1 MRRLLALFAVVVA
14 VLFGIE
20 GAADSGASSTL
31 PAVKHVFVIVL
42 ENEDEATTFGAS
54 SAAPYLAH
62 TLVSEG
68 AFVPNYYGIG
78 HDSLDNYIAMIS
90 GQAPTAATQSDCG
103 TFSNFV
109 ASSPTLDAA
118 GQAAGSGCVYPSS
131 SPAVPTLPGQLDAAG
146 LTWKGYMDSMG
157 ADPSRESATCG
168 HPTIGAADNTQVE
181 TAGDQYATRHDP
193 FMYFH
198 SIIDNAA
205 YCDSHV
211 VNLSALAS
219 DLASVSSTPNFS
231 FITPGLCN
239 DGHNTNCANGD
250 PGGLTQ
256 INTFLPGLINEITAS
271 PAYKADGLIVVTFD
285 EAEAGD
291 DQSSCCGE
299 QAGPNAADPGDPSD
313 SSAAA
318 TGGGKIG
325 AVLLSPFIKPGT
337 VTQTAYNHYSLLRSV
352 EDLFGLS
359 HIGFAAQAGLASFGS
374 DVFTGSAT
382 TTTTTTSSTSTTTT
396 TSSESRCVA
405 QAAGPIFGSVSVI
418 KTGRHRTLTFVPRRS
433 GELSFQI
440 KPARGAP
447 HKLKRTALHAC
458 ARVTLTLPAGAGH
471 IRLSATAGHTHQ
483 SETKAY

>member
-1 MRRLLALFAVVVA
+1 MRRLLALLAVAVA
-14 VLFGIE
+14 VLFAFE
-20 GAADSGASSTL
+20 GVAESGASSSTL
-31 PAVKHVFVIVL
+31 PAIKHVFVIVL
-42 ENEDEATTFGAS
+42 ENEDEATTFGAAS
-54 SAAPYLAH
+54 PAPYLSQ

-90 GQAPTAATQSDCG
+90 GQGPTVATQNDCG

-109 ASSPTLDAA
+109 ATSPTLDAN
-118 GQAAGSGCVYPSS
+118 GQAVGSGCVYPSS

-146 LTWKGYMDSMG
+146 LTWKGYMDAMG
-157 ADPSRESATCG
+157 ADPARESATCG
-168 HPTIGAADNTQVE
+168 HPAVGASDNTQVE
-181 TAGDQYATRHDP
+181 TASDQYATRHDP

-198 SIIDNAA
+198 SIIDNTA

-211 VNLSALAS
+211 VNLSVLAG
-219 DLASVSSTPNFS
+219 DLSSVATTPNFS

-299 QAGPNAADPGDPSD
+299 RAGPNAADPGDPSD
-313 SSAAA
+313 SNAAA

-374 DVFTGSAT
+374 DVLTSSST
-382 TTTTTTSSTSTTTT
+382 TTTTTTSA
-396 TSSESRCVA
+396 SRCVA
-405 QAAGPIFGSVSVI
+405 QTSGAILGSVSVI
-418 KTGRHRTLTFVPRRS
+418 KTGGHRTLTFVPRRS

-440 KPARGAP
+440 KPTPGAP
-447 HKLKRTALHAC
+447 RKLKHTALHAC
-458 ARVTLTLPAGAGH
+458 VRVTLALPAGAGH
-471 IRLSATAGHTHQ
+471 VRLSATAGHTRQ